1 MRFEGGF
8 EIQAPLERVWDSFWD
23 ASMMEAWLPGC
34 QKATWEG
41 RERVVGEVEQSVAQL
56 KARFAFEM
64 EVVEN
69 DPPRVLR
76 LRGEGKG
83 ISLGSSVSLDMS
95 IRLEPAEGN
104 GTRVAYEMEASIT
117 GKLALVGNFVLKI
130 KTRELEKQ
138 MAAQVKARL
147 E

>member
-23 ASMMEAWLPGC
+23 ASMMAAWLPGC
-34 QKATWEG
+34 QKAVWEG
-41 RERVVGEVEQSVAQL
+41 RDRVVGEVEQSVAQL
-56 KARFAFEM
+56 KARFAFAM
-64 EVVEN
+64 DVVEN
-69 DPPRVLR
+69 EPPRVLR

-95 IRLEPAEGN
+95 IRLEPSGDN

>member
-8 EIQAPLERVWDSFWD
+8 EIEAPPEKVWDSFWD
-23 ASMMEAWLPGC
+23 EAMMTAWLPGC
-34 QKATWEG
+34 QEAHWEG

-69 DPPRVLR
+69 DPPRQLR
-76 LRGEGKG
+76 LRGEGRG
-83 ISLGSSVSLDMS
+83 ISLGSSVSLEMN

-104 GTRVAYEMEASIT
+104 RTRVAYEMEARIT
-117 GKLALVGNFVLKI
+117 GKLALAGNFVLKI
-130 KTRELEKQ
+130 KTRELERL
-138 MAAQVKARL
+138 MAAQVKQRL

>member
-8 EIQAPLERVWDSFWD
+8 EIEAPPERVWESFWD
-23 ASMMEAWLPGC
+23 ESMMTAWLPGC
-34 QKATWEG
+34 QEAHWEG
-41 RERVVGEVEQSVAQL
+41 QERVVGEVEQSVAQL
-56 KARFAFEM
+56 KARFAFKMDVM
-64 EVVEN
+64 EKE
-69 DPPRVLR
+69 PPRIIR
-76 LRGEGKG
+76 LQGEGRG

-95 IRLEPAEGN
+95 IRLEPVDGS
-104 GTRVAYEMEASIT
+104 GTRVAYQMDARIT

-130 KTRELEKQ
+130 KTRELERL

>member
-1 MRFEGGF
+1 MRYEGGF
-8 EIQAPLERVWDSFWD
+8 EIEAPPEKVWESFWD
-23 ASMMEAWLPGC
+23 EAMMTAWLPGC
-34 QKATWEG
+34 QEAHWEG
-41 RERVVGEVEQSVAQL
+41 RKRVVGEVEQSVAQL

-69 DPPRVLR
+69 EPPRHIR
-76 LRGEGKG
+76 LRGEGRG
-83 ISLGSSVSLDMS
+83 ISLGSSVSLEMS

-104 GTRVAYEMEASIT
+104 RTRVAYEMEARIT

-130 KTRELEKQ
+130 KTRELERL
-138 MAAQVKARL
+138 MAAQVKERL

>member
-8 EIQAPLERVWDSFWD
+8 EIEAPPEKVWDSFWD
-23 ASMMEAWLPGC
+23 EAMMTAWLPGC
-34 QKATWEG
+34 QEAHWEG
-41 RERVVGEVEQSVAQL
+41 RTRVVGEVEQSVAQL

-69 DPPRVLR
+69 DPPRQLR
-76 LRGEGKG
+76 LRGEGRG
-83 ISLGSSVSLDMS
+83 ISLGSSVSLEMN

-104 GTRVAYEMEASIT
+104 RTRVAYEMDARIT

-130 KTRELEKQ
+130 KTRELERL
-138 MAAQVKARL
+138 MAAQVKQRL